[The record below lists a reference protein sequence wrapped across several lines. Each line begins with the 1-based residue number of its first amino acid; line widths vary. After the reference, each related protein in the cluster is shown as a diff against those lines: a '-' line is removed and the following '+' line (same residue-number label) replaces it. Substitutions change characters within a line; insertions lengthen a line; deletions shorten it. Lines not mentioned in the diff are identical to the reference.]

1 MKKEDEKILRQALK
15 DFRALN
21 DANFENKES
30 WKTDVRFAFNINNG
44 QWDKG
49 VKEERDA
56 NNRPYLTFN
65 KIRKF
70 VAQVANYERGI
81 ANTEDVIPV
90 DDKGDKET
98 AKVLNDIVTDIEYQS
113 NCDKIYNLAG
123 KHAVSGGFGYWR
135 IKSEFTDEGF
145 DQELKIVPIKN
156 PLNVEYDPKGMK
168 GFIRECFTKDE
179 FEERWPDAEVVDF
192 TEGDGNE
199 LWYEEDRVW
208 VAEYFRK
215 EPYDRTIVE
224 VTTPDG
230 TGIFEITKENEKKI
244 RKMQILRE
252 RTLRAYKVM
261 WYKMTGVEILDRG
274 EWVGKDIPII
284 EVVGEENYLEGIR
297 YLQSLHCDAK
307 DPAKMFNY
315 QLTAQTE
322 KTALNIKAPHLLTP
336 EQIHGHK
343 EMWDAAN
350 NENRIYLLYNH
361 TVDGKPERSQPPVID
376 PAAQNLMIIADQ
388 NIKDVLGIYGP
399 SLGEQSNER
408 SGKAIL
414 ARKANADQ
422 TTSQFPNNLREAILE
437 TKRQLIYC
445 IPKIYDNARIL
456 RLRGTGTSYQINF
469 PELDDNMKEIKI
481 NDLSKGRYDYRVKQT
496 MSLSKRQQAYEN
508 IRDLMQ
514 YSPPEY
520 AGALLPIALE
530 YSDFAGSDKAIA
542 AIQGIQQ
549 QQMAIQQQEAMPQTG
564 GMNG

>member
-1 MKKEDEKILRQALK
+1 MNKEDTKIHNQALK
-15 DFRALN
+15 DFRALY
-21 DANFENKES
+21 DANFDNKES
-30 WKTDVRFAFNINNG
+30 WKSDVRFAFNIDDG
-44 QWDKG
+44 QWDDSD
-49 VKEERDA
+49 KEERDA

-70 VAQVANYERGI
+70 VAQVANYERDVI
-81 ANTEDVIPV
+81 NREDVIPV
-90 DDKGDKET
+90 DDKGDKLI

-123 KHAVSGGFGYWR
+123 KHAVAGGFGYWR
-135 IKSEFTDEGF
+135 IKSEFTDEEF

-179 FEERWPDAEVVDF
+179 FEERWPDAEVIDF
-192 TEGDGNE
+192 VAGDGNE

-284 EVVGEENYLEGIR
+284 EVIGEENYLEGER
-297 YLQSLHCDAK
+297 YLQSLICDAK

-322 KTALNIKAPHLLTP
+322 KTALSPKAPYMVTP
-336 EQIHGHK
+336 EQIAGHK
-343 EMWDAAN
+343 DMWDAAN
-350 NENRIYLLYNH
+350 NENRIYMLYNR
-361 TVDGKPERSQPPVID
+361 TAEGKPERANPPPID
-376 PAAQNLMIIADQ
+376 QAAQNLLVIADQ

-456 RLRGTGTSYQINF
+456 RLRGTDTPLQINF
-469 PELDDNMKEIKI
+469 QGLDDNMKEIKI

-496 MSLSKRQQAYEN
+496 SSPSRRQQVSEN
-508 IRDLMQ
+508 ITQWMQ
-514 YSPPEY
+514 YAPPEY
-520 AGALLPIALE
+520 AAVLLPIAIK
-530 YSDFAGSDKAIA
+530 YSDLEGADEAIA

-549 QQMAIQQQEAMPQTG
+549 QQQMIQQQEAQGATG
-564 GMNG
+564 V